1 MEDKDIVCLDVET
14 TGLDRD
20 ELEILQLSM
29 VRGDGQVLMNE
40 YFKPERHEEWPKA
53 MAIHGI
59 TPEDVKDKKPF
70 SSYREQIN
78 DLLQNK
84 KLVTGY
90 NCEYFDIPVLKKNGI
105 QFPAEA
111 RTFDVM
117 KKFAPVYGDWN
128 QKHQDW
134 NWQKLTTCAA
144 YYGYKFKAH
153 DALEDVKATLHCYHR
168 LSDYLQLEA
177 SLDALRIQNT
187 DMQAVTGVLQN
198 QGIRQEVIQRMIES
212 KMLFQGTGQ
221 DGKPVAVW
229 IETDRNGRLETAKT
243 MDLESAEHPSVVLE
257 GSREDHYLMI
267 DFRKTDREEEDD
279 RELLVFDSEL
289 EAMAYMSILEQQ
301 GICCMDF
308 AYQICEDGDEDV
320 QVVTATEMQ
329 NYSRVSVM
337 IAGNGVVQSASTVAT
352 HSPGRSGTIYVKN
365 AQTWAE
371 INRKMQEEDKK
382 KRKEEKAKKGN
393 SRKH

>member
-1 MEDKDIVCLDVET
+1 MDEKDIVCLDVET
-14 TGLDRD
+14 TGIDRD

-40 YFKPERHEEWPKA
+40 YFKPERHDEWPKA

-59 TPEDVKDKKPF
+59 TPEGVKDKKPF
-70 SSYREQIN
+70 SSYRDQIN
-78 DLLQNK
+78 DLLRDK
-84 KLVTGY
+84 KLITGY
-90 NCEYFDIPVLKKNGI
+90 NCDYFDIPVLQKNGI
-105 QFPAEA
+105 QFPGNAQ
-111 RTFDVM
+111 TFDVM
-117 KKFAPVYGDWN
+117 KKFAPVYGEWN
-128 QKHQDW
+128 QKKQDW
-134 NWQKLTTCAA
+134 NWQKLTTCAKF
-144 YYGYKFKAH
+144 YGYDFKAH

-187 DMQAVTGVLQN
+187 DMQAVTKSLQD
-198 QGIRQEVIQRMIES
+198 QGIRPEVIQRMIET

-229 IETDRNGRLETAKT
+229 IGTDENGRLETAKT

-257 GSREDHYLMI
+257 GSREDHSLMI

-329 NYSRVSVM
+329 NYSQVSVM
-337 IAGNGVVQSASTVAT
+337 IAGNGVVQSASTIAA
-352 HSPGRSGTIYVKN
+352 HISARSETAHVKN
-365 AQTWAE
+365 NQTWAE
-371 INRKMQEEDKK
+371 INRRMQEGRKK
-382 KRKEEKAKKGN
+382 KLKAERTKKGN
-393 SRKH
+393 SREH